1 MQPTPQPAQMPTVP
15 TVHTQV
21 AAPAAAPATK
31 SNEGM
36 TVIYQVAGEEVKL
49 TAKAVK
55 EILLNGDGTLTEQE
69 ISRFIALCKFNHL
82 NPFLGEAYVI
92 KFANNRGG
100 EASAQMVVSKEAYFK
115 RAERAAN
122 YDGIQAGVIIQRGEE
137 IREEEGCFVPA
148 GWTLV
153 GGWAK
158 VYRSD
163 RKCPIVAKV
172 NLEEY
177 DKKQSIWNLK
187 KATMISKI
195 AKVQALR
202 EAFADELGGM
212 YIAEEKD
219 EAPINNAPSPAN
231 TKASN
236 IFAQA
241 FGSTA
246 TKKVEEAT
254 AEVVNE
260 PAKPANEPADL
271 FNQQ

>member
-1 MQPTPQPAQMPTVP
+1 MQPTPKAPQMPTVP
-15 TVHTQV
+15 TAPQ
-21 AAPAAAPATK
+21 PAAATPATK

-36 TVIYQVAGEEVKL
+36 TAIYQVAGEEVKL

-55 EILLNGDGTLTEQE
+55 EILLNGGGTLTEQE

-158 VYRSD
+158 VYRTD
-163 RKCPIVAKV
+163 RRFPVVAKV
-172 NLEEY
+172 NIEEY
-177 DKKQSIWNLK
+177 DKKQSIWNEK

-212 YIAEEKD
+212 YIAEEKGD
-219 EAPINNAPSPAN
+219 APINNIPTPAN

-236 IFAQA
+236 IFAKA
-241 FGSTA
+241 FGNTA
-246 TKKVEEAT
+246 TTKVEETT

-260 PAKPANEPADL
+260 PAKPSNEPADL
-271 FNQQ
+271 FNQQQ

>member
-1 MQPTPQPAQMPTVP
+1 MQPTQPAQMPTVP
-15 TVHTQV
+15 TVAQ
-21 AAPAAAPATK
+21 AAPAATPVK
-31 SNEGM
+31 KNDEGL

-49 TAKAVK
+49 TAKAVR
-55 EILLNGDGTLTEQE
+55 EILLNGDGVLTEQE
-69 ISRFIALCKFNHL
+69 ISRFIAMCKFNHL
-82 NPFLGEAYVI
+82 NPFLREAYIV

-100 EASAQMVVSKEAYFK
+100 EASAQMIVSKEAYFK
-115 RAERAAN
+115 RAERATN

-137 IREEEGCFVPA
+137 IREDEGCFVPA

-163 RKCPIVAKV
+163 RKFPVVSKV

-177 DKKQSIWNLK
+177 DKKQSIWATK
-187 KATMISKI
+187 RSTMISKI

-202 EAFADELGGM
+202 EAFADELGAM
-212 YIAEEKD
+212 YIEE
-219 EAPINNAPSPAN
+219 EIGGVQPTQPAQPTPAN

-241 FGSTA
+241 FGNAA
-246 TKKVEEAT
+246 TPKVEETT
-254 AEVVNE
+254 AEVVSE
-260 PAKPANEPADL
+260 TAKPSNEPADL

>member
-1 MQPTPQPAQMPTVP
+1 MQPTQPAQMPTVP
-15 TVHTQV
+15 TVAQ
-21 AAPAAAPATK
+21 AAPAATPATK

-122 YDGIQAGVIIQRGEE
+122 YSGIQAGVIIQRGEE

-158 VYRSD
+158 VYRTD
-163 RKCPIVAKV
+163 RKFPVVAKV

-177 DKKQSIWNLK
+177 DKKQSIWNMK

-219 EAPINNAPSPAN
+219 EAPINNAPTPAN
-231 TKASN
+231 TKAGN

-241 FGSTA
+241 FGNT
-246 TKKVEEAT
+246 TTKVEETT

-260 PAKPANEPADL
+260 PAKPSNEPADL